1 MKIKDVKNICR
12 PLLPLL
18 PGFVQQGF
26 MLYNI
31 PSDGLL
37 KGIYFDGS
45 GFDKNAFYVE
55 VFFLPLYVPTTYV
68 HFNFGKRLVAGT
80 KSWNMTAD
88 NLTAELTAA
97 IHDEALPF
105 LGQAETAERFADAIT
120 EISKAPRNPHVLQA
134 KAYSFAKLGN
144 YEMAINT
151 LNELIDVLD
160 SNEDAKFAWVRE
172 LRDNVERF
180 LAQIR
185 NNPASAQ
192 QQLDEWEAISRK
204 NLRLS
209 DN

>member
-37 KGIYFDGS
+37 RGICFDDS
-45 GFDKNAFYVE
+45 DFDKDAFYVW
-55 VFFLPLYVPTTYV
+55 VFFLPLYVPRSHISLTL
-68 HFNFGKRLVAGT
+68 GKRLAAG
-80 KSWNMTAD
+80 KRWNKTAD

-144 YEMAINT
+144 NEMAINT

-172 LRDNVERF
+172 LRDSVEKF

-185 NNPASAQ
+185 SNPASAQ